1 MFVRLLLFLMLCS
14 PLVGRV
20 QDLYKQHCMTC
31 HGSELNRGLGGSLLK
46 TDWKHLASDNDLQS
60 FIASGNQ
67 RIGMPAFSDKLSE
80 KEIRSLVIYIQE
92 QRNSAAPAPITN
104 STLGDSIHSEEE
116 SFKIERI
123 CSDLKT
129 PWSMAFLPEG
139 GFLVSERSGRLR
151 MFHKGELSK
160 PISGIPKVW
169 AEVQGGLLEIALH
182 PNYPENKW
190 VYLTFSEKPE
200 QTKGDPNGGSLKI
213 IRGRIDNLKWID
225 QETIFEV
232 SESFYTNRPFHFGT
246 RLAFQGDYLFFS
258 IGDRGVQEN
267 AQRLDNPY
275 GKIHRI
281 HLDGSIPKDN
291 PFVTDANA
299 VPSIW
304 SYGNRNPQ
312 GLDFHPI
319 RGQLWESEHGPRGG
333 DEINI
338 IKKGQNYGWPL
349 VTFGMNYNGTPITSE
364 TEADGIIDPLHY
376 WVPSIATCGIDFYEG
391 APFPNWQNDLFVA
404 GLVTQELRLLKIEDG
419 KILSDEVLLKNLGR
433 VRDVASGPDGFLY
446 VILNDPGQII
456 RLVPSTR

>member
-92 QRNSAAPAPITN
+92 QRKSAAPAPITN
-104 STLGDSIHSEEE
+104 STLGNSIHSEEE

-151 MFHKGELSK
+151 MFHKRELSK
-160 PISGIPKVW
+160 PIRGIPKVW
-169 AEVQGGLLEIALH
+169 SEVQGGLLEIALH

-213 IRGRIDNLKWID
+213 IRGRIENLKWVD

-246 RLAFQGDYLFFS
+246 RLAFKGDYLFFS

-299 VPSIW
+299 IPSIW
-304 SYGNRNPQ
+304 TYGNRNPQ

-338 IKKGQNYGWPL
+338 IKKGKNYGWPL
-349 VTFGMNYNGTPITSE
+349 VTYGMNYNGTPITSK

-404 GLVTQELRLLKIEDG
+404 GLVTQELRRLKIEDG
-419 KILSDEVLLKNLGR
+419 KILSDEVILKNLGR